1 MYHSQFVFQAFEASR
16 RANEAVMQ
24 ALLAAYQNA
33 LDVQRAHRARPCASQ
48 MQAFQHSASDNSSLC
63 TYAPFL
69 MICTRIVCS
78 LCYAGRALIDINC
91 IAEVY
96 AEKPLPMEP
105 WLAAERWPT
114 DPCHM
119 RSYHVKRVKHAVS
132 SFWWYLSLHSS

>member
-1 MYHSQFVFQAFEASR
+1 MFQAFEASR

-24 ALLAAYQNA
+24 ALLAALYQNA
-33 LDVQRAHRARPCASQ
+33 LGRVQRAHLQARPCASQ
-48 MQAFQHSASDNSSLC
+48 MQAFQHSASDNSSFC

-69 MICTRIVCS
+69 MICIRIGCS
-78 LCYAGRALIDINC
+78 LCYAGRALIDIDC

-119 RSYHVKRVKHAVS
+119 RSYHVKAVKHAVS
-132 SFWWYLSLHSS
+132 SFW

>member
-1 MYHSQFVFQAFEASR
+1 VFQAFEASR

-24 ALLAAYQNA
+24 ALLAALYQNA
-33 LDVQRAHRARPCASQ
+33 LGRVQRAHLQARPCASQ
-48 MQAFQHSASDNSSLC
+48 MQAFQHSASDNSSFC

-69 MICTRIVCS
+69 M
-78 LCYAGRALIDINC
+78 GRALIDIDC

-119 RSYHVKRVKHAVS
+119 RSYHVKPPKHAVS
-132 SFWWYLSLHSS
+132 SFW